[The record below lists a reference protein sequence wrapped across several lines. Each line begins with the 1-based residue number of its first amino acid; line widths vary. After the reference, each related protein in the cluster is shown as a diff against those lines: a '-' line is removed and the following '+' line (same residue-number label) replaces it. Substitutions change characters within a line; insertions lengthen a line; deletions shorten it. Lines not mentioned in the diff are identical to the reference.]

1 MREILVKLTIIILFV
16 LGEFTT
22 SSLIYQKEYSTR
34 RYVDCDRYFEYL
46 METLPYNKNIVGYIC
61 N

>member
-1 MREILVKLTIIILFV
+1 VKLTIIILFV